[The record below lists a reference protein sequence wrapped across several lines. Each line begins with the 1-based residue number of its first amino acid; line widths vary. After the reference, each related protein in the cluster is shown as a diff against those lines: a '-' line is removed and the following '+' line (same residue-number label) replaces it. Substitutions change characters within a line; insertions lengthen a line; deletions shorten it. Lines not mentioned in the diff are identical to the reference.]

1 MYAQA
6 TRCSQNDA
14 TFWAHNP
21 ASVVLA
27 DGIVAAV
34 FAIVPLPLVLADGI
48 AAAVFAR
55 APLSLVLAD
64 TTAAAVFALCPHSLV
79 LADAA
84 AATVFALAPLPLVLT
99 EDRGLAGLLGCRR
112 MWHRSYGNARCIGW
126 VHTSLFVL
134 ATLSLWPS
142 CVPLQHVLLARRMS
156 LWAISVI

>member
-1 MYAQA
+1 
-6 TRCSQNDA
+6 
-14 TFWAHNP
+14 
-21 ASVVLA
+21 VLA
-27 DGIVAAV
+27 DGIAAAV
-34 FAIVPLPLVLADGI
+34 FAIVPEPLVLADTAAAAVFALAPLPLVLADGI

-99 EDRGLAGLLGCRR
+99 ADRGLAGLLGCKR

-142 CVPLQHVLLARRMS
+142 CVPLQHVLLARRSS